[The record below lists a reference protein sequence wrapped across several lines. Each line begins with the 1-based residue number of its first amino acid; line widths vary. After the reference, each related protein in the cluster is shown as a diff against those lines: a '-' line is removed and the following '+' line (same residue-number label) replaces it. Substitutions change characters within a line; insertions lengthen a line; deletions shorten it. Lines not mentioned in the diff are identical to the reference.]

1 MRVFVDT
8 SAILAVLI
16 KEDENHQLAQT
27 VWKQLITNRTKLVTT
42 SYVLLETIALLQRR
56 FGLPIVHI
64 FQKRIRPMLNI
75 EWVEGQL
82 HEAGIQS
89 VLTLNRRQVSLVD
102 CTSFIVCRN
111 LQIEMVFAYDNHFLE
126 QGFRRPRL

>member
-8 SAILAVLI
+8 SAILAILI
-16 KEDENHQLAQT
+16 KEDENHLLAQQT
-27 VWKQLITNRTKLVTT
+27 WQHLITNRAKLITT

-56 FGLPIVHI
+56 FGLAIIHI
-64 FQKRIRPMLNI
+64 FQKRIKPMLTL
-75 EWVEGQL
+75 EWVNERL
-82 HEAGIQS
+82 HESGMQS

-102 CTSFIVCRN
+102 CTSFIACRN
-111 LQIEMVFAYDNHFLE
+111 LQIETVFAFDNHFLE